1 MTKCNN
7 TTTMAELPVCDSVN
21 SDSYIIV
28 EGVNGACKVKLAD
41 LVLGPDNSSFWP
53 QIQQLINKVDE
64 IATVVQNNS
73 AGWNNTAQTVTQ
85 NKPTWDTIGDYN
97 LTNINNRL
105 TQGESK
111 WDDVASVVS
120 VNSSNWE
127 ATYQT
132 VDRDK
137 SKWTYAH
144 DVIIATQENWN
155 KAYTISVEG
164 TLGAIHEAFETISTS
179 PWWLSHS
186 SWGGGNANTGPTKA
200 QMYETWYHHQVNHDS
215 WNSVYNTVK
224 AFSATW

>member
-111 WDDVASVVS
+111 WDDVASVVN

-132 VDRDK
+132 VDSDK
-137 SKWTYAH
+137 SKWNYAH
-144 DVIIATQENWN
+144 DVILSSQENWN
-155 KAYTISVEG
+155 TAYTI
-164 TLGAIHEAFETISTS
+164 TLDGIGAIHEALELVNTS
-179 PWWLSHS
+179 AWFKQYTNGLS
-186 SWGGGNANTGPTKA
+186 NTNEPTFA
-200 QMYETWYHHQVNHDS
+200 QVTAIWSAHQLHEQQ

-224 AFSATW
+224 TFSATW